1 MTTSIIN
8 IYSILRSFANH
19 QNSGLVHYLDFA
31 DYMRR
36 YAQKHIEESPEL
48 NAYMTQTQDQLQ
60 KELGQLESQKKI
72 YIYNNA
78 SNIMIVVI
86 AFYVDKFTLR
96 YDEIAN
102 NPAIPFPLLGDIPK
116 NVPHDIV
123 TKSNASDLILPL
135 FEQKDRSDTPVLYG
149 LILPNELPIVLF
161 PSTANPNVL
170 LDASMGKIRQM
181 LRQEEY
187 HDYFLKKLKISN
199 PGKDISV
206 KNFFTQ
212 FINKPQESL
221 ESLKT
226 SGDSFF
232 FWNQL
237 CYFIRQDYEKVKD
250 YTAEDIAVLQSV
262 FITEFAIAYFK
273 NKSQQNFQRNTALK
287 NLEVLLQKPPYYFSR
302 ETIKKFTDTH
312 GIPLLGQY
320 SEKDLNDYLH
330 EKTTSIE
337 THELPDLLVFKTHA
351 PNEQHFYITKSKVLP
366 LCIRLCSDARETV
379 RSNLT
384 KQWYSVYKQFMTL
397 PEMSDQKAFEKSLEH
412 QVKLV
417 SPVLYALLNSNFLSL
432 VHYEAGL
439 SEENKDPARIN
450 LFSNGKLIPYSE
462 MLMLN
467 RQEIVTDAKIL
478 LPWYYTVPVIS
489 WIAALILR
497 PSKKDRKNQEAKS
510 QEQKRKA
517 AFEVPAADDIPANS
531 KPSNTGDRKKDLVNA
546 AKQIESQL
554 VPAGSSLDREI
565 SAYINQWNRM
575 LSKDTKANLTE
586 DVNSLIRDY
595 LRKVIRTMQGS
606 SFTLERIQNLSETL
620 AKTPALSKI
629 KDQDEL
635 IMYIQLYMV
644 KLVKNL

>member
-1 MTTSIIN
+1 MTNSSIN
-8 IYSILRSFANH
+8 IYSVLRSFASH
-19 QNSGLVHYLDFA
+19 QNNGLVHYLDFA
-31 DYMRR
+31 DYVRR
-36 YAQKHIEESPEL
+36 YAQKHVEETPEL
-48 NAYMTQTQDQLQ
+48 NVYLTQAQDQLQ

-72 YIYNNA
+72 YIFNHD
-78 SNIMIVVI
+78 SNILIVVI
-86 AFYVDKFTLR
+86 SFYVDKFTLR

-102 NPAIPFPLLGDIPK
+102 NPSIPFPLLGDIPK

-123 TKSNASDLILPL
+123 TKANASDLITPL
-135 FEQKDRSDTPVLYG
+135 FEQTNKSDTPALYG
-149 LILPNELPIVLF
+149 LILPNDLPVVIF
-161 PSTANPNVL
+161 PSAANPNVL

-221 ESLKT
+221 ESLKN
-226 SGDSFF
+226 SGDAFF

-262 FITEFAIAYFK
+262 FITELVIAYFK
-273 NKSQQNFQRNTALK
+273 NKSQQNFQRTTALK
-287 NLEVLLQKPPYYFSR
+287 NLEVLLGKPPYYFSR
-302 ETIKKFTDTH
+302 ETIRKFTDTH

-320 SEKDLNDYLH
+320 SEKDLTEYLH

-337 THELPDLLVFKTHA
+337 THELPDLLVFKTSGA
-351 PNEQHFYITKSKVLP
+351 NEQHYYITKSKVLP

-379 RSNLT
+379 RANLT

-417 SPVLYALLNSNFLSL
+417 SPILHALLNSNFLSL

-439 SEENKDPARIN
+439 SDDNKDQNRIN
-450 LFSNGKLIPYSE
+450 FFANGKLIPYSE
-462 MLMLN
+462 MLLLN
-467 RQEIVTDAKIL
+467 RQEIATDAKIL

-489 WIAALILR
+489 WIAALFLR
-497 PSKKDRKNQEAKS
+497 PSRKDRKIQEEKAT
-510 QEQKRKA
+510 EQKRKSTYQTA
-517 AFEVPAADDIPANS
+517 VDNDIPAATKS
-531 KPSNTGDRKKDLVNA
+531 SSTGDRKKDLVAA
-546 AKQIESQL
+546 AKNLESQL
-554 VPAGSSLDREI
+554 VPSGSTLDREM

-575 LSKDTKANLTE
+575 LGKETKQNLTE

-595 LRKVIRTMQGS
+595 LRKIIRTMQGS
-606 SFTLERIQNLSETL
+606 SFTLDRIQNLAETL

-635 IMYIQLYMV
+635 IMYIELYMI

>member
-1 MTTSIIN
+1 MN
-8 IYSILRSFANH
+8 IHSVLRSFASH

-31 DYMRR
+31 DYVRR
-36 YAQKHIEESPEL
+36 YAQKHIEENPEL
-48 NAYMTQTQDQLQ
+48 NVYLTQSQDQLQ

-72 YIYNNA
+72 YIFNNE
-78 SNIMIVVI
+78 SNILIVVI
-86 AFYVDKFTLR
+86 SFYVDKFTLR

-102 NPAIPFPLLGDIPK
+102 NPSIPFPLLSDIPK

-123 TKSNASDLILPL
+123 SKANASDLITAL
-135 FEQKDRSDTPVLYG
+135 FEKTTQSDTPVLHG
-149 LILPNELPIVLF
+149 LIMPNDLPLELF
-161 PSTANPNVL
+161 PSAANPNLL

-221 ESLKT
+221 ESLKS
-226 SGDSFF
+226 SGDAFF

-262 FITEFAIAYFK
+262 FITELAIAYFK

-287 NLEVLLQKPPYYFSR
+287 NLEVLLAKPPYYFNR
-302 ETIKKFTDTH
+302 DTIRKFTDTH

-320 SEKDLNDYLH
+320 TEKDLNDYLH
-330 EKTTSIE
+330 QKTTSIE
-337 THELPDLLVFKTHA
+337 THELPDLLVFKTYA

-366 LCIRLCSDARETV
+366 LCVRLCSDARETI

-432 VHYEAGL
+432 VHYESGM
-439 SEENKDPARIN
+439 SEEAKDQNRIN
-450 LFSNGKLIPYSE
+450 LFANGKLIPYSE
-462 MLMLN
+462 MLMIS

-489 WIAALILR
+489 WIAALFLR
-497 PSKKDRKNQEAKS
+497 PSRKDRKAAQAQAAKPQEKQRKS
-510 QEQKRKA
+510 PYEIS
-517 AFEVPAADDIPANS
+517 DDDEIPANK
-531 KPSNTGDRKKDLVNA
+531 KPSNTGDRKKDLINA
-546 AKQIESQL
+546 AKAIEAQL
-554 VPAGSSLDREI
+554 VPAGSTLEREMQ
-565 SAYINQWNRM
+565 AYNNQWNRM
-575 LSKDTKANLTE
+575 LGKDNKDNLTE

-606 SFTLERIQNLSETL
+606 SFTQERIQNLAETL
-620 AKTPALSKI
+620 AKTPSLSRI

-635 IMYIQLYMV
+635 IMYIQLYMI
-644 KLVKNL
+644 KLVKSM